1 MNYILK
7 TTRLT
12 KRYRNDYVVHN
23 VDLKIPKGEIYGF
36 LGPNGAGK
44 TTSIRMLL
52 GLIKPTQ
59 GKVVIFQQDL
69 AKERLSILSKIG
81 ALVENP
87 SYYAHLN
94 ALENLEV
101 YRILRN
107 APKEKIEEVLQIV
120 GLQHAAKQK
129 VKEYSLGMKQR
140 LGIAIALLGDP
151 QLLILDE
158 PTNGLDPEGIHE
170 IRMLI
175 KQLAKERGITIL
187 ISSHLLSEIDQMAT
201 YVGIIAKGKLI
212 FQDKIEILR
221 QHAQH
226 SITLMTDKPNAA
238 WKLILAKGIPSMQE
252 ENQIILSNVSNE
264 TIGEIV
270 KTLVTH
276 NISVFRIEENK
287 KSLEEIFLQL
297 IKEEE
302 THVQTPLSI

>member
-1 MNYILK
+1 MTYILK
-7 TTRLT
+7 TTGLT
-12 KRYRNDYVVHN
+12 KKYRNDYVVHN

-59 GKVVIFQQDL
+59 GNVEIFQQDL

-94 ALENLEV
+94 AIENLEV

-212 FQDKIEILR
+212 FQDKIGRLR
-221 QHAQH
+221 QHAH
-226 SITLMTDKPNAA
+226 RSITLMTDKPDSA
-238 WKLILAKGIPSMQE
+238 WKLILSKGIPSIQE
-252 ENQIILSNVSNE
+252 EKQIILSNVSNE
-264 TIGEIV
+264 TISNIV
-270 KTLVTH
+270 KILVTH

>member
-7 TTRLT
+7 TTGLT
-12 KRYRNDYVVHN
+12 KKYRNDYVVHN

-59 GKVVIFQQDL
+59 GNVMLFQQDL
-69 AKERLSILSKIG
+69 AKERLSILSKVG

-94 ALENLEV
+94 AIENLEV

-107 APKEKIEEVLQIV
+107 VPKEKIEEVLQIV
-120 GLQHAAKQK
+120 GLQHAATQK

-170 IRMLI
+170 IRILI

-226 SITLMTDKPNAA
+226 SITLMTDKPDAA
-238 WKLILAKGIPSMQE
+238 WKLILAKGIPSIQE
-252 ENQIILSNVSNE
+252 ERKILLSNVSNE
-264 TIGEIV
+264 TVGEIV

-276 NISVFRIEENK
+276 NIAVFRIEENK

-302 THVQTPLSI
+302 THVQTPLSV

>member
-1 MNYILK
+1 MTYILETK
-7 TTRLT
+7 GLT
-12 KRYRNDYVVHN
+12 KKYRNNYVVHN

-59 GKVVIFQQDL
+59 GSVTIFNQDL
-69 AKERLSILSKIG
+69 VKERLSILSKIG

-94 ALENLEV
+94 AIENLEV

-107 APKEKIEEVLQIV
+107 VPKEKIGEVLQIV

-158 PTNGLDPEGIHE
+158 PTNGLDPQGIHE
-170 IRMLI
+170 IRTLI
-175 KQLAKERGITIL
+175 KKLAKERGITIL

-201 YVGIIAKGKLI
+201 YVGIISKGELI
-212 FQDKIEILR
+212 FQDKIEALR
-221 QHAQH
+221 HHAQH
-226 SITLMTDKPNAA
+226 TISLMTDKPDAA
-238 WKLILAKGIPSMQE
+238 WKAILAKGTPSVRE
-252 ENQIILSNVSNE
+252 EDKIILSNATNQTVAD
-264 TIGEIV
+264 IV
-270 KTLVTH
+270 RTLVTH
-276 NISVFRIEENK
+276 NIAVFRIEENK
-287 KSLEEIFLQL
+287 KSLEDIFLQL
-297 IKEEE
+297 VREEKAD
-302 THVQTPLSI
+302 VQAPLSI

>member
-7 TTRLT
+7 TTGLT
-12 KRYRNDYVVHN
+12 KKYRNDDVVHN

-59 GKVVIFQQDL
+59 GNIEIFQQDL

-94 ALENLEV
+94 AIENLEV

-170 IRMLI
+170 IRILI

-212 FQDKIEILR
+212 FQNKIEILR

-226 SITLMTDKPNAA
+226 SITLMTDKPDAA
-238 WKLILAKGIPSMQE
+238 WKLILAKGIPCLQE
-252 ENQIILSNVSNE
+252 EEKIILSNVSNE
-264 TIGEIV
+264 TVGEIV

-276 NISVFRIEENK
+276 NIFVFRIEENK

>member
-7 TTRLT
+7 TTGLT
-12 KRYRNDYVVHN
+12 KKYRNDYVVHN

-270 KTLVTH
+270 KILVTH

>member
-7 TTRLT
+7 TTGLT
-12 KRYRNDYVVHN
+12 KKYRNDYVVHN

-59 GKVVIFQQDL
+59 GNVVIFQQDL
-69 AKERLSILSKIG
+69 AKERLSILSKVG

-94 ALENLEV
+94 AIENLEV

-107 APKEKIEEVLQIV
+107 VPKEKIEEVLQIV
-120 GLQHAAKQK
+120 GLQHAATQK

-170 IRMLI
+170 IRILI

-226 SITLMTDKPNAA
+226 SITLMTDKPDAA
-238 WKLILAKGIPSMQE
+238 WKLILAKGIPSIQE
-252 ENQIILSNVSNE
+252 ERKILLSNVSNE
-264 TIGEIV
+264 TVGEIV

-276 NISVFRIEENK
+276 NIAVFRIEENK

-302 THVQTPLSI
+302 THVQTPLSV

>member
-7 TTRLT
+7 TTGLT

-94 ALENLEV
+94 AIENLEV

-264 TIGEIV
+264 IIGEIV